1 MIHFLIYYNFVIIFI
16 IKKRTDLEEKKYIKK
31 TFNVYQ
37 DAWDEFIKLCKR
49 ENSDTNKE
57 LRKFIDQYNKKHRDK
72 KES

>member
-1 MIHFLIYYNFVIIFI
+1 MED
-16 IKKRTDLEEKKYIKK
+16 KKFIKK
-31 TFNVYQ
+31 TFNVYP
-37 DAWDEFIKLCKR
+37 DAWEEFRKLSKR